1 MMELKKFHG
10 EIRTDIGKEAAR
22 RVRKAG
28 RVPGVLYG
36 ADLETPVA
44 ISLDPKDMLPLVIRE
59 KNEGRLFDLVLD
71 GETRQVFIKDFQV
84 HPIRKNLIHMD
95 LMATK
100 ADRRVRAKIPVV
112 LQGPALG
119 EKLGGRVFKV
129 AYDILVDA
137 LPEHFPAVIDIDIR
151 PLDSGDVLYV
161 DQLAYPEGVTP
172 IYKARYPVVLVKMPR
187 GQGLEG
193 DEDDEEGEGE
203 GEEGAAEGAE
213 GDAEAKPDAE

>member
-1 MMELKKFHG
+1 MELKQFHG

-22 RVRKAG
+22 RARNAG

-36 ADLETPVA
+36 PGVDEPVA
-44 ISLDPKDMLPLVIRE
+44 ITLDPKDMLPHVIRE
-59 KNEGRLFDLVLD
+59 SEGRLFDLILD
-71 GETRQVFIKDFQV
+71 GKTIQVFIKEFQV

-100 ADRRVRAKIPVV
+100 ADRLVRAKIPIV
-112 LQGPALG
+112 LQGPAVG

-137 LPEHFPAVIDIDIR
+137 LPEHFPAAIEIDIR
-151 PLDSGDVLYV
+151 EMDSGDVLYV
-161 DQLAYPEGVTP
+161 DQLTYPEGVTP

-187 GQGLEG
+187 GQDEEEDEG
-193 DEDDEEGEGE
+193 DEEEGEGE
-203 GEEGAAEGAE
+203 GEEGASED
-213 GDAEAKPDAE
+213 GDAEAKSDSE